1 MGVRIEN
8 IFAGILLGEAGLK
21 METCKLLPL
30 GKYLAPFA
38 SIRILQLFNHKN
50 FFS

>member
-1 MGVRIEN
+1 MGVSIEN
-8 IFAGILLGEAGLK
+8 IFAEILLGEAGLK
-21 METCKLLPL
+21 METWKLLPL
-30 GKYLAPFA
+30 GKYLAPLA